1 MVAEMAPENKRMI
14 GMFRHRGFG
23 FVNPMSG
30 VAAIVRKELGAV
42 PSAPL

>member
-14 GMFRHRGFG
+14 GMFRHRGFE
-23 FVNPMSG
+23 FVQPMSG
-30 VAAIVRKELGAV
+30 DVVIVRKELGAV